1 MLFSGTRSNISR
13 KEGVYTGEKN
23 STKIKTLF
31 TKGAFHDQGF
41 LVESVCEH
49 KTMDFAGIS
58 LRFG

>member
-13 KEGVYTGEKN
+13 KERVYAGGKN
-23 STKIKTLF
+23 SVKLRTLF
-31 TKGAFHDQGF
+31 TKDTFHDQGF

-49 KTMDFAGIS
+49 KTMAFAGIS